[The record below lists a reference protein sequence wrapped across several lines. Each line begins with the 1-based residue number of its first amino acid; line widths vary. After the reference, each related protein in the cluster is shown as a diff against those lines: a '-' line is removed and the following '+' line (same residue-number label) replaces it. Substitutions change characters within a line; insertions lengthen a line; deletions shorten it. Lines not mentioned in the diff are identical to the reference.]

1 MAANFRGQVLQKAVE
16 NLEKELDDISS
27 KSFSD
32 SFIFRVPHHLRQVNA
47 RVFEPQ
53 IFSIGP
59 YHCDKDH
66 LKAMKIHKVRYL
78 RNFLQRTA
86 TPLETYVAASIS
98 MEESAR
104 NCYAEAVNMSSGEF
118 VAMMVL
124 DGLFII
130 ELMIYK
136 FGSAP
141 FWREENDIFKQKLNL
156 TILAQDL
163 LLLENQ
169 LPFFVLDEFL
179 SITEIRDR
187 LYFVLKIFDFFST
200 MLPNLYLEITLP
212 LVVDDI
218 KHLLAMVHDN
228 GLVSTEASNYHEPPV
243 ADVNLEFILSA
254 TELSARGIQFK
265 KGKGKSLFDI
275 KFENGVMHIPT
286 LRVNRDTER
295 FLRNLIAYERLNQG
309 STITMDYARFM
320 DCLINYADDVALLS
334 DCGII
339 QNWLGTHEEVA
350 NMFNN
355 IDDYVH
361 LSADFYYSSIISRV
375 NDYCDR
381 RWNLLKLRLRHKY
394 FHTPWDWVLMSIFA
408 ATILLFLSLVQSIF
422 SVLAYFK

>member
-265 KGKGKSLFDI
+265 K
-275 KFENGVMHIPT
+275 
-286 LRVNRDTER
+286 
-295 FLRNLIAYERLNQG
+295 
-309 STITMDYARFM
+309 
-320 DCLINYADDVALLS
+320 DDVALLS